1 MLKVQSHC
9 FRMKIR
15 AFPNNFGSGYWR
27 IIHPQK
33 YLQRMGHECNYNEG
47 KNVLKEELMH
57 YDIAIPQGAV
67 DLKALTWLL
76 EVRNKTGLKIVTDFD
91 DMLEVTKDNP
101 HYKDH
106 KVLDAVEILSAFAKY
121 VDAITTT
128 NEFLAER
135 LRKFNPNIY
144 IVPNYM
150 DLEYWQL
157 PIQKNETGKI
167 RIGYVGSIT
176 HMLDVG
182 MAAGALK
189 KILNKYKDKVE
200 LVMVGDARWKEYFE
214 GYKNVECM
222 LGVPFENYAS
232 RLNGLQI
239 DIGIAP
245 LRDTEFNHCKSPIK
259 WMENT
264 IAGAATIAS
273 PTVYDTVIKH
283 GENGL
288 IARNHQEWIKYL
300 SELIENKELREKLWK
315 NAYKEVTTIYSL
327 ANHVHDWEQVY
338 ENILKK

>member
-1 MLKVQSHC
+1 
-9 FRMKIR
+9 MKIR
-15 AFPNNFGSGYWR
+15 SFPNDFGSGYWR

-33 YLQRMGHECNYNEG
+33 YLARLGNECNYEPG
-47 KNVLKEELMH
+47 VGITKQDLRCW
-57 YDIAIPQGAV
+57 DIAIPQGAV
-67 DLKALTWLL
+67 DIKALTWLL
-76 EVRNKTGLKIVTDFD
+76 EVRNETGLKIVTDFD

-106 KVLDAVEILSAFAKY
+106 KVVDAVEILSAFAKH
-121 VDAITTT
+121 VDGITTT

-135 LRKFNPNIY
+135 LRKINPNIY

-150 DLEYWQL
+150 DLEYWDL

-167 RIGYVGSIT
+167 RIGYVGSVT
-176 HMLDVG
+176 HLLDLGIVVPTI
-182 MAAGALK
+182 K
-189 KILNKYKDKVE
+189 KILNKYPNVE
-200 LVMVGDARWKEYFE
+200 LVMVGDARWKDYFE

-222 LGVPFENYAS
+222 LGVPFDNYAS

-264 IAGAATIAS
+264 IAGAATVAS

-288 IARNHQEWIKYL
+288 IANNEEEWFKYL
-300 SELIENKELREKLWK
+300 CQLIEDEELRHKLQK
-315 NAYKEVTTIYSL
+315 NAYFDVINNFSLEKNIKE
-327 ANHVHDWEQVY
+327 WEKVY
-338 ENILKK
+338 ETILNTK